1 MATPQAVKERLARAV
16 QHPEEAKEKVVQ
28 AGRIRVSRPSPATD
42 IVESLPFEQVNG
54 GDMIAFGSVADDGF
68 FDMTKAHF
76 QLYGFGMG
84 RSLKVTIG
92 ARTGAEKRYDYRYE
106 AQEVIDL
113 MSALGLQEI
122 PGNDP
127 TVVDTDYGDQYI
139 KVKFGK

>member
-1 MATPQAVKERLARAV
+1 MAAPATVRNERLARAV
-16 QHPEEAKEKVVQ
+16 NHPEEAKALVQ
-28 AGRIRVSRPSPATD
+28 GGRIRVSRPSPATD
-42 IVESLPFEQVNG
+42 IVENLPFEQVNG
-54 GDMIAFGSVADDGF
+54 GDMIAFGTVADDGF

-84 RSLKVTIG
+84 RSLKVTVG
-92 ARTGAEKRYDYRYE
+92 ARTGEDKKFDYRYD

-127 TVVDTDYGDQYI
+127 TVVVTDYGDQYI
-139 KVKFGK
+139 KVRFGK